1 MAKGLVVLVGIVLL
15 NFLMIRL
22 APGDPAAVMAGE
34 AGASDETY
42 VRQLRQQF
50 GLDQP
55 LPVQLW
61 KYAANIAQLDLGHS
75 YRQQR
80 PVAEI
85 LGEKLGPT
93 LMLTG
98 TAFLVS
104 LVLGVALGILAARKA
119 GRWSD
124 SLITVLALFFYAMPL
139 FWVGLMGIVLFS
151 VTLGW
156 LPAFGMRSV
165 GLRLTGFEAAL
176 DVARH
181 LVLPATTLAL
191 FHLASYA
198 RMMRASIVEVQDL
211 DFVRTARAKGVP
223 ESRILRVHVL
233 RNALLP
239 VVTIA
244 GVKAGY
250 LIGGSIVV
258 ETVFAWPGI
267 GRVAYE
273 AVLQRDYNVLLG
285 VFLVT
290 SAMVIAFNLITD
302 LVYTVVDPRIEMGA
316 RAA

>member
-1 MAKGLVVLVGIVLL
+1 
-15 NFLMIRL
+15 
-22 APGDPAAVMAGE
+22 
-34 AGASDETY
+34 
-42 VRQLRQQF
+42 
-50 GLDQP
+50 
-55 LPVQLW
+55 PVQLW
-61 KYAANIAQLDLGHS
+61 KYAANVARLDLGHS

-85 LGEKLGPT
+85 LGEKIGPT
-93 LMLTG
+93 LLLTV
-98 TAFLVS
+98 TAFAVS
-104 LVLGVALGILAARKA
+104 LAFGVALGMLAAGMA

-124 SLITVLALFFYAMPL
+124 SVITVLALFFYAMPL

-156 LPAFGMRSV
+156 LPAFGMRTV
-165 GLRLTGFEAAL
+165 GPKLTGLEAAL

-198 RMMRASIVEVQDL
+198 RMMRASILEVRDL
-211 DFVRTARAKGVP
+211 DFVRTARSKGVP
-223 ESRILRVHVL
+223 ERRILLVHVL

-239 VVTIA
+239 IVTIA

-250 LIGGSIVV
+250 LVGGSIVV

-285 VFLVT
+285 VFFVT

-302 LVYTVVDPRIEMGA
+302 LVYTAVDPRIELGT
-316 RAA
+316 